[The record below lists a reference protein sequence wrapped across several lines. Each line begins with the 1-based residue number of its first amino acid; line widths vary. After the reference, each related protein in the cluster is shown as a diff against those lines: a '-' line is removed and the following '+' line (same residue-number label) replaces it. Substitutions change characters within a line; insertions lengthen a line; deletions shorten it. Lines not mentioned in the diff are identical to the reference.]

1 MLFPTIGFLIGMIGF
16 RTIRLIVLSLSGRP
30 RVVPLLVFV
39 ASAFVVA
46 LAWSFVFAHV
56 FGDTSGS
63 LKNPAA
69 RKRFRGGA
77 LSVSLQESVYRAS
90 AVAVAVVHVSPGRR
104 AVSRGALIV
113 FFRSCRGCA
122 DCREDK
128 SARRRRN
135 LQRA

>member
-63 LKNPAA
+63 LKNLALVIIFVAGLPLS
-69 RKRFRGGA
+69 GGPTGWA
-77 LSVSLQESVYRAS
+77 
-90 AVAVAVVHVSPGRR
+90 
-104 AVSRGALIV
+104 I
-113 FFRSCRGCA
+113 
-122 DCREDK
+122 
-128 SARRRRN
+128 ARRFPRVVRMRRTEGFEHSAN
-135 LQRA
+135 LPARESKFSGA